1 MDTQPLPHRVS
12 DGGGFFVF
20 RVKQTKSPKNPV
32 QEKTIR
38 IVFPKEICYT

>member
-1 MDTQPLPHRVS
+1 MTHNRCRTVFFC
-12 DGGGFFVF
+12 GGGFFVF